1 MSRNNFSKLDIS
13 DCIELHFLHC
23 DYNCFSDFE
32 SLFRQLP
39 MRDDDIRVFNEKNNE
54 IYLGSI
60 SFLGNPATKNAD
72 RDILTERFWHES
84 ELTDGI

>member
-1 MSRNNFSKLDIS
+1 
-13 DCIELHFLHC
+13 
-23 DYNCFSDFE
+23 
-32 SLFRQLP
+32 